1 MFRRTRLVCVSSIPI
16 LIIDIAPAGVRD
28 EHYALRIDLP
38 NDTPVTVVSV
48 NSGQTNSMIPGG
60 AILIDLHVSLSLRNS
75 SHRHIRGVSRIVVAE
90 EVAPGRKGSV
100 LPPNLNIAEGDV
112 PLRIDPRLIRSC
124 RCRPFYARAGKV
136 GRRAVFDNLQF
147 FGPSKLSLRRS
158 MTIRGLDARLDRE
171 RFKSLLTHAYIKGL
185 QKEILASLNHHLKR
199 SHAGPANGPR
209 VRHQL

>member
-38 NDTPVTVVSV
+38 NDTRVTVVSV

-100 LPPNLNIAEGDV
+100 LPPNLNIAEGETS
-112 PLRIDPRLIRSC
+112 R
-124 RCRPFYARAGKV
+124 
-136 GRRAVFDNLQF
+136 
-147 FGPSKLSLRRS
+147 FGS
-158 MTIRGLDARLDRE
+158 IHD
-171 RFKSLLTHAYIKGL
+171 
-185 QKEILASLNHHLKR
+185 
-199 SHAGPANGPR
+199 
-209 VRHQL
+209 